1 MSSKI
6 YIDEEVGYLEAW
18 EALVHL
24 TDDWI
29 CGGNVSH
36 ETIMNMRDVIAEL
49 RGELAEYVEL
59 HSKVADELGTAN
71 HKLMQ
76 IEDLAKRESGLTQRA
91 LDGACTSCKL
101 ELTTQCPIR
110 TGKGCDLYQPRRW

>member
-6 YIDEEVGYLEAW
+6 YINEDIGYVELW
-18 EALVHL
+18 EALRHL

-36 ETIMNMRDVIAEL
+36 ETVMNMRDVISEL
-49 RGELAEYVEL
+49 RNELAEYVEL
-59 HSKVADELGTAN
+59 HSKVASELGTAN

-76 IEDLAKRESGLTQRA
+76 IEDLSKRESGLT
-91 LDGACTSCKL
+91 
-101 ELTTQCPIR
+101 
-110 TGKGCDLYQPRRW
+110 PRPPDASPDTCEHGFMRGNCYVEVCEFSKYGERR